1 MTDQSHRKLADWP
14 LGRLCNSLPAGWFAV
29 VPSHCIVSTLGERLG
44 PL

>member
-1 MTDQSHRKLADWP
+1 MTDQLHRKLADWP
-14 LGRLCNSLPAGWFAV
+14 LGRLCNSLPGWFAV